1 MIVLLSPS
9 RRRRSDAASRYR
21 FMHRY
26 AFALLVTIAAVVGLA
41 PGSASAENSV
51 VNSSPSNGAVLNVSP
66 DEIVIGF
73 ADELGED
80 NTISVDCEAEPVTLP
95 PPGVLNDGTTLSVEI
110 VDPLPSGTCTARWQ
124 VSNPDGEPDGRGVIT
139 FVVENA
145 TPE

>member
-1 MIVLLSPS
+1 
-9 RRRRSDAASRYR
+9 
-21 FMHRY
+21 MHRY

-110 VDPLPSGTCTARWQ
+110 VDPYRAEPALPAGRSAILTASR
-124 VSNPDGEPDGRGVIT
+124 T
-139 FVVENA
+139 VEA
-145 TPE
+145 

>member
-1 MIVLLSPS
+1 MVGRHRLVHRDTLALL
-9 RRRRSDAASRYR
+9 
-21 FMHRY
+21 
-26 AFALLVTIAAVVGLA
+26 FALAAIVGLT

-95 PPGVLNDGTTLSVEI
+95 PPEVLDDGTTLSVEV
-110 VDPLPSGTCTARWQ
+110 VDPLETNAEAASRIAGSQTAHH
-124 VSNPDGEPDGRGVIT
+124 PHDGSFGVDPRLST
-139 FVVENA
+139 RQ
-145 TPE
+145 P